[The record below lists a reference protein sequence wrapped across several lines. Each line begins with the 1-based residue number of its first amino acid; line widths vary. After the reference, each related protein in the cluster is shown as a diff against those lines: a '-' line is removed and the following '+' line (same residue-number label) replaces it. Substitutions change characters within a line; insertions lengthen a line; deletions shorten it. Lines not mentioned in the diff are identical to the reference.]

1 MKKRLVFPKITLI
14 YFDVLV
20 SGHITGWLYPKYKK
34 LNLKGMLMK
43 KALFVLTSSL
53 FLSLSGSQLTPRG
66 NVTVLTLAEKAQT
79 NYTIIYAENA
89 KSAALE
95 LRAYLKILSNGV
107 VFPLASEKV
116 PVKTP
121 FISVGQTKFARDA
134 GIGATLPE
142 RTATEIKVIGENIYL
157 YANKDPF
164 HAVMNFLEG
173 DLGCRFYTDK
183 ISYLPAKNE
192 LKIAVASRCESAA
205 FEDRLIL
212 TDYDLVL
219 NDAWTRHNKVLKWE
233 HFRHPRTWFAH
244 TYNRVFSAQN
254 FSRHPERFAVVQGKP
269 SSTMICPTHP
279 KNIED
284 FKIAI
289 RKAMKQYPGKKYF
302 SVSENDG
309 GYPYCQ
315 CLRCKEIISSHG
327 DAPIAPHLYLVNEV
341 AKSVAD
347 RAPKQLV
354 DFLVYTFPFRKLPVN
369 LEMEPNVNLWFCC
382 TGNRIIP
389 EIKKYGREEE
399 LHSWRRRVKHMTVW
413 DYSLVPDNYFQVE
426 PNLYAKS
433 QNLKFYKKYDIEGV
447 MIQEPFGCRAGDQ
460 QRLRAWVFSKLLW
473 NPELDVDE
481 LAREYCEG
489 VYGAAAPERYA
500 YYELVEKAGRAGQ
513 TIGDFYGIKQFVKE
527 AGRLFETARLKLLN
541 QSVAL
546 RELEMDYL
554 PILITEINMIFNGYP
569 ANKKNF
575 PMERYQY
582 LLSEIKRISGQYK
595 MSRYSETR
603 FMSAFISELEMLQQL
618 STNDGIFEIHA
629 VNGRLYDCPVVN
641 DSLAVGGRVTR
652 QFCDGSWGV
661 QWPLPVNL
669 FEPGRKYQL
678 VAEMRVDKNS
688 NSKDV
693 CVGGIYNETLRKL
706 FFLDKI
712 DGSLLSNTEYRFIIL
727 GKPFLPGQGNKLY
740 VFFNA
745 PSTSDIG
752 KLYVNRI
759 RLIPVMEK
767 TNDSRY
773 TP

>member
-1 MKKRLVFPKITLI
+1 
-14 YFDVLV
+14 
-20 SGHITGWLYPKYKK
+20 
-34 LNLKGMLMK
+34 MLMK
-43 KALFVLTSSL
+43 KALFALASFL
-53 FLSLSGSQLTPRG
+53 CLSLSGSQLTPRG

-134 GIGATLPE
+134 GIGGTLPE

-183 ISYLPAKNE
+183 ISYFPVKNE
-192 LKIAVASRCESAA
+192 LKIAIASRCESAA
-205 FEDRLIL
+205 FEERLIL
-212 TDYDLVL
+212 TDYDLVRH
-219 NDAWTRHNKVLKWE
+219 DGWTRHNKVLKWE
-233 HFRHPRTWFAH
+233 HFRHPGTWFAH
-244 TYNRVFSAQN
+244 TYSRVLPAQN

-279 KNIED
+279 ENIQD

-289 RKAMKQYPGKKYF
+289 RKAMKQYPGKRYF

-315 CLRCKEIISSHG
+315 CLRCKEIISNHG

-341 AKSVAD
+341 AKFVAD

-369 LEMEPNVNLWFCC
+369 LEIEPNVNLWFCC
-382 TGNRIIP
+382 MGNRVIP
-389 EIKKYGREEE
+389 EIKKYGREKE
-399 LHSWRRRVKHMTVW
+399 LRSWRQKLKHMTMW

-433 QNLKFYKKYDIEGV
+433 QNLKFFKKYNIEGV

-489 VYGAAAPERYA
+489 VYGAAASERYA
-500 YYELVEKAGRAGQ
+500 YYELVEKAGRAGK

-527 AGRLFETARLKLLN
+527 AGRLFETARSKLLN
-541 QSVAL
+541 QSAAL

-554 PILITEINMIFNGYP
+554 PILVTEINMIFDDYP

-582 LLSEIKRISGQYK
+582 LLSEIKRISGQYQMTK
-595 MSRYSETR
+595 YNECTSMSG
-603 FMSAFISELEMLQQL
+603 FISERKMLQQL
-618 STNDGIFEIHA
+618 SAHNGIFEVHA
-629 VNGRLYDCPVVN
+629 VNGRLYDYPVVN
-641 DSLAVGGRVTR
+641 DPLAVGGKVTR
-652 QFCDGSWGV
+652 QFCNGSWNV
-661 QWPLPVNL
+661 QWLLPVNL
-669 FEPGRKYQL
+669 FDPGCKYQL
-678 VAEMRVDKNS
+678 AAEMRSGKKS
-688 NSKDV
+688 NLRDV
-693 CVGGIYNETLRKL
+693 CVGGIYNKTKKQM
-706 FFLDKI
+706 FFLDKV
-712 DGSLLSNTEYRFIIL
+712 DGCLLSDSEYRFVKL
-727 GKPFLPGQGNKLY
+727 GKPFLPERGNELY

-745 PSTSDIG
+745 SPTSDIG
-752 KLYVNRI
+752 ELYVNRI
-759 RLIPVMEK
+759 RLIPVIE
-767 TNDSRY
+767 
-773 TP
+773 